1 MAACSDSGN
10 STGSDTAKNND
21 TISPIEPMDSEGG
34 GSPVDDENAT
44 DSNGE
49 GDGDSEGIP
58 VATRQH
64 L

>member
-1 MAACSDSGN
+1 
-10 STGSDTAKNND
+10 
-21 TISPIEPMDSEGG
+21 MDSEGG